1 MIVPGPQRSLAV
13 SLALREQGHPVPRG
27 PLTSRRALADEIS
40 ELIVRELIFNDAILP
55 GELLPSE
62 KELTERYGVSRV
74 TIRAALRTLKEG
86 GLISVRQ
93 GVGATVLPRV
103 DVARFALDRLCT
115 LETFAREA
123 GVEIAVRDVEVEE
136 LVPEA
141 DTAARLQLDPG
152 VLVGVARRAVE
163 SGGTTVAWLVDHV
176 RTDVLAPEQL
186 RKLDGA
192 GLDALLAH
200 ARRPVDYADCEIASA
215 PLPDAA
221 AARLGV
227 ELGTSALLLDEVV
240 CAADG
245 RPLARCQ
252 GWHLDAPD
260 GSRFA
265 VRRRRR
271 IGD

>member
-27 PLTSRRALADEIS
+27 QLASRRALADEIA
-40 ELIVRELIFNDAILP
+40 ELIVRELIFNDAVPP
-55 GELLPSE
+55 GAMLPSE

-74 TIRAALRTLKEG
+74 TVRAALRTLKEG

-93 GVGATVLPRV
+93 GVGAMVLPRV
-103 DVARFALDRLCT
+103 DVASFPLDRLCA
-115 LETFAREA
+115 LETYAREA
-123 GVEIAVRDVEVEE
+123 GVEVEVSDVEVEVC
-136 LVPEA
+136 VPDAE
-141 DTAARLQLDPG
+141 TAARLQLDAD
-152 VLVGVARRAVE
+152 VSVGVARRAVR
-163 SGGTTVAWLVDHV
+163 SGGAPVAWLVDHV
-176 RTDVLAPEQL
+176 RSDVLAPQQL
-186 RKLDGA
+186 ERLDGA

-200 ARRPVDYADCEIASA
+200 ARRPVDYADCELASA
-215 PLPDAA
+215 PLPDAV
-221 AARLGV
+221 AARFGLA
-227 ELGTSALLLDEVV
+227 LGTHALLLDEVV

-260 GSRFA
+260 GARFA
-265 VRRRRR
+265 LRRRRR